1 MLLTIDYA
9 YLKKWKPIV
18 LTTFFVILLYQ
29 AIVYLHPANTEWIGS
44 EQFSLLNTL
53 QFVFIDQ
60 ILIECITVAILFQ
73 IIRIYATRLRL
84 FELQLSM
91 GEILKYQVKFLP
103 VLLVAFFFFAPFTLT
118 TRFVYHYFP
127 VLSWADYFEMYF
139 YSIEL
144 YLTYLTPVLFVGYVI
159 INVNLIRQYNEQLS
173 KTGAQLSK
181 EKQRMTRT
189 RLWASDDFGE
199 LFLDTEKIKWIE
211 RKDRKT
217 LAAANDE
224 TYRLKE
230 TITQL
235 EEKLNPDH
243 FVRVNRSV
251 IVQLSEVLNYSF
263 WENEKYILRL
273 KSDEKE
279 FVIIDQQTE
288 EQNDQKRT
296 DVTEFP
302 NRVRLG

>member
-1 MLLTIDYA
+1 MLLTIEYS

-18 LTTFFVILLYQ
+18 LTTFIVIFLYQ
-29 AIVYLHPANTEWIGS
+29 AIVYLHPANSEWISS
-44 EQFSLLNTL
+44 EQFSLWNTL
-53 QFVFIDQ
+53 KFVFIDQ
-60 ILIECITVAILFQ
+60 IAIECITVAILFQ
-73 IIRIYATRLRL
+73 VIRIYATRLRL
-84 FELQLSM
+84 HEVRLSAKDILLYEL
-91 GEILKYQVKFLP
+91 KFIP
-103 VLLVAFFFFAPFTLT
+103 ALLASFFFFAPFTLT
-118 TRFVYHYFP
+118 TRFVYHHVPKFN
-127 VLSWADYFEMYF
+127 WEDYFEMYF
-139 YSIEL
+139 YSTEL

-159 INVNLIRQYNEQLS
+159 INVNLIRNYNAQLS
-173 KTGAQLSK
+173 ATGMQLSK

-217 LAAANDE
+217 FAAANDE

-235 EEKLNPDH
+235 EEKLNPDQ
-243 FVRVNRSV
+243 FVRINRSV

-273 KSDEKE
+273 KSDDKE
-279 FVIIDQQTE
+279 FVMSRDRLNKI
-288 EQNDQKRT
+288 K
-296 DVTEFP
+296 DV
-302 NRVRLG
+302 LLASAS